1 MPDNQSND
9 RKEEKISAE
18 QTEITPAAEPC
29 EAEIADPAET
39 TVEGQEGTP
48 DEIPDTIPEEHPA
61 EATEV
66 TDAESADE
74 SHDTEVPEVAEP
86 AAPCPDPG
94 ASTENKDEKRKSS
107 RRGALVY
114 AAIMTAAFLVC
125 FALLIAIT
133 VTAPPAET
141 PDYTPV
147 ETVVIEKTVY
157 VREGDSTGK
166 LTIAEIASK
175 VGPSVVGI
183 GVRKKDAGGVGTG
196 IIKTE
201 DGYIITNY
209 HVIEDYTSIEVF
221 MPDGASYPAEYIGGN
236 EFSDIAVIKIDATGL
251 PAADFGNSDGLV
263 VGETAVAIGTP
274 GGLEYAG
281 TVTTGIISSTRRTV
295 RFYDNTTGLLQK
307 TMTLIQTSTQ
317 INPGNSGGP
326 LIDGDGKVI
335 GINTYKITEDWFE
348 GIGFAIP
355 INGVLAIYD
364 DILSGGSGNVG
375 NIAKKAAR
383 LGITGAAVTKGS
395 KFTYSDGT
403 AERTVVAETDGIAVA
418 SADPGYDAA
427 AKLRPGDIITAIN
440 GHAVRTIDDVR
451 TSILSLAPG
460 DKITLTVFRGGTEM
474 TVDVTLGG

>member
-18 QTEITPAAEPC
+18 QTEEITPAAEPC
-29 EAEIADPAET
+29 ETENTESAEAM
-39 TVEGQEGTP
+39 EGIP
-48 DEIPDTIPEEHPA
+48 DETPDTIPEETPT
-61 EATEV
+61 EATEG

-74 SHDTEVPEVAEP
+74 SHDAEETDVTESATP
-86 AAPCPDPG
+86 PCPAPDVI
-94 ASTENKDEKRKSS
+94 SDESKNEKRKAS

-133 VTAPPAET
+133 VTAPPAAD
-141 PDYTPV
+141 PDYAPV
-147 ETVVIEKTVY
+147 ETIVIEKTVY
-157 VREGDSTGK
+157 VRDGDSTGK
-166 LTIAEIASK
+166 LTVAEIASK

-183 GVRKKDAGGVGTG
+183 GVRTKDASGVGTG

-221 MPDGASYPAEYIGGN
+221 MPDGTSYPAEYIGGN
-236 EFSDIAVIKIDATGL
+236 ELSDIAVIKIAATGL

-281 TVTTGIISSTRRTV
+281 TVTTGIISSTRRIV
-295 RFYDNTTGLLQK
+295 YFYDNTTRLLQK

-335 GINTYKITEDWFE
+335 GINTYKITEDGFE

-364 DILSGGSGNVG
+364 DILAGGNGNVG

-395 KFTYSDGT
+395 KFTYSDGA
-403 AERTVVAETDGIAVA
+403 AERTVIAETDGIAVA

-427 AKLRPGDIITAIN
+427 AKLRPGDIITAID

-451 TSILSLAPG
+451 ASILSLAPG
-460 DKITLTVFRGGTEM
+460 DKITLTVFRDGTEM

>member
-18 QTEITPAAEPC
+18 QTEITHAAEPC
-29 EAEIADPAET
+29 EAEITDPAET
-39 TVEGQEGTP
+39 TVEGQEETP

-86 AAPCPDPG
+86 AAHCPDPG

-133 VTAPPAET
+133 VTAPPADT

-236 EFSDIAVIKIDATGL
+236 ELSDIAVIKIDATGL

-326 LIDGDGKVI
+326 IVNLYGQVV
-335 GINTYKITEDWFE
+335 GIATAKIVSEKYE
-348 GIGFAIP
+348 GMGFAIP
-355 INGVLAIYD
+355 SATAK
-364 DILSGGSGNVG
+364 DI
-375 NIAKKAAR
+375 IDKQKKKGYVEGR
-383 LGITGAAVTKGS
+383 VKIGITGSNVS
-395 KFTYSDGT
+395 SDF
-403 AERTVVAETDGIAVA
+403 A
-418 SADPGYDAA
+418 SAYGVPKGIMVDEISKDGPCYGTELKTD
-427 AKLRPGDIITAIN
+427 DIIT
-440 GHAVRTIDDVR
+440 GVDDKEIQ
-451 TSILSLAPG
+451 SFSDIYEILETHKPG
-460 DKITLTVFRGGTEM
+460 DKIVIKYYRMSDQSTGEVE
-474 TVDVTLGG
+474 VTLAEDK